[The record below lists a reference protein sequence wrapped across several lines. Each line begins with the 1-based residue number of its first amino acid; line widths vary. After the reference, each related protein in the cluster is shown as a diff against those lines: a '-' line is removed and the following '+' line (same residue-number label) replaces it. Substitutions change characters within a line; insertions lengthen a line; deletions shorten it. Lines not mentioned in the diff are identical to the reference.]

1 MRKKD
6 HYEKWEHEKHIIPF
20 AFDSA
25 GNIAPGTAEFINKL
39 FAASSQKYDRT
50 WNSEK

>member
-1 MRKKD
+1 MAHD
-6 HYEKWEHEKHIIPF
+6 KHIIPF

-39 FAASSQKYDRT
+39 FATSG
-50 WNSEK
+50 